1 MFFCTKCGK
10 IIVLKSPSPQGKAK
24 IECSC
29 GNIFDVEKDIILKE
43 KITPG
48 KEIEIADD
56 ENILAVHKHICKKCG
71 YDRAELIEIG
81 AMYGDEE
88 DIVRYKCGKCGY
100 VEQLA
105 AKI

>member
-10 IIVLKSPSPQGKAK
+10 IIVFKSPNLQGKKA
-24 IECSC
+24 ECSC
-29 GNIFDVEKDIILKE
+29 GNIFVVNEEDFVLKE
-43 KITPG
+43 KTNN
-48 KEIEIADD
+48 KAIEVADD
-56 ENILAVHKHICKKCG
+56 KNLLAVHKHVCRRCG
-71 YDRAELIEIG
+71 HDKAQLIEIG

-88 DIVRYKCGKCGY
+88 DIVRYKCGRCGH